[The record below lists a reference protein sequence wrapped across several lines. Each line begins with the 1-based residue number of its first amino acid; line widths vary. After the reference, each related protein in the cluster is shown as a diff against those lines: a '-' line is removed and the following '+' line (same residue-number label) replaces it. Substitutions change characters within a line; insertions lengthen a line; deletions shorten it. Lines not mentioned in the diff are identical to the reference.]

1 MRFSNLLSLP
11 LCIALLAGCS
21 LQAIGQPARQDSAA
35 FLPEGYDMKTQHF
48 TAQSNRQDYIITLLT
63 PKQPAPATGW
73 PVAYFLDGN
82 AVQQDLKPEVLQ
94 QQLAENPVALA
105 LISHAEPVRFDVVT
119 RSYDYTPPYPGEA
132 VSVDQLS
139 PDRPNGGADLFL
151 QFIRDEVQPWVA
163 TQASINPQ
171 RQSFWGH
178 SYGGLLVLYALY
190 TQPDLFHTYISVDPS
205 LWWRD
210 AWILEREKT
219 FNYQGNTRQLLLMRG
234 GVRHNTPLQP
244 NVTAEQL
251 AARRAI
257 QQLLPDEATQQL
269 AERLKKQPGL
279 QVGYAEFA
287 NLTHGGMLPASLQPA
302 LQLTGSGQLPADW
315 LLQ

>member
-1 MRFSNLLSLP
+1 MRFSHLLPSLLCLALIAGNP
-11 LCIALLAGCS
+11 LS
-21 LQAIGQPARQDSAA
+21 AIGQPALEDRVAP
-35 FLPEGYDMKTQHF
+35 LLEGYDMKTQDF
-48 TAQSNRQDYIITLLT
+48 TAQSNQQDYIIRLAI
-63 PKQPAPATGW
+63 PRQQAPATGW
-73 PVAYFLDGN
+73 PVLYFLDGN
-82 AVQQDLKPEVLQ
+82 AVLQDLQPDVLQ
-94 QQLAENPVALA
+94 QLVQEPAAMVF
-105 LISHAEPVRFDVVT
+105 ISHAKPGRFDVVT

-132 VSVDQLS
+132 ESVDQLS

-151 QFIRDEVQPWVA
+151 QFIRDEVQPWVFG
-163 TQASINPQ
+163 QAPVNKE
-171 RQSFWGH
+171 RQAFWGH

-190 TQPDLFHTYISVDPS
+190 TQPDLFRTYISVDPS

-219 FNYQGNTRQLLLMRG
+219 FSYQGDPRQLLLMRG

-257 QQLLPDEATQQL
+257 QQLLPDEATEQL
-269 AERLKKQPGL
+269 AERLAKQSSL

-302 LQLTGSGQLPADW
+302 LQLTGSGQLPENW
-315 LLQ
+315 QLP